1 MLSAARDHSYLKHAT
16 ALAEACD
23 EAAFAA
29 AFGGSIEQLPSLVKS
44 NACTLP
50 LLLRISPEGTPDPT
64 PLLYNNPA
72 RQTCRCQALQLRRRL
87 KENSGGGPLGKLMST
102 SMS

>member
-1 MLSAARDHSYLKHAT
+1 MHRPPMAAARDHSYLKHAT

-29 AFGGSIEQLPSLVKS
+29 AFGGSREQLPALVKA
-44 NACTLP
+44 NAVTLP

-64 PLLYNNPA
+64 PLLYNEA
-72 RQTCRCQALQLRRRL
+72 FTVLAATSALGASCFVAAFRIAPPR
-87 KENSGGGPLGKLMST
+87 
-102 SMS
+102 